1 MTRQDQSFIEERGFI
16 QGKCVAILFRNN
28 TNFYTVIRV
37 KISETNETVE
47 EDSITMVGMMP
58 ELQDTD
64 EIIAYGHVVTHPKFG
79 RQYQVHQ
86 ISKARPST
94 EQGLIQYASSSLFK
108 GIGK

>member
-47 EDSITMVGMMP
+47 EDSITMV
-58 ELQDTD
+58 
-64 EIIAYGHVVTHPKFG
+64 
-79 RQYQVHQ
+79 
-86 ISKARPST
+86 
-94 EQGLIQYASSSLFK
+94 
-108 GIGK
+108 